1 MGDSVYILIAVV
13 LILVLLLNVTLR
25 VYVLKL
31 YRRLVRDEVDFDPV
45 HFFNEKRLAEEIL
58 PKYPEHEDEIRRFV
72 RLVKLSM
79 TMASI
84 ILVIILYLGYTLIK
98 TQI

>member
-1 MGDSVYILIAVV
+1 MGSTIYILIALG
-13 LILVLLLNVTLR
+13 LILVLILNVTLR

-31 YRRLVRDEVDFDPV
+31 YRKLVREEVDFEPA
-45 HFFNEKRLAEEIL
+45 HFFNEERLRNEIL
-58 PKYPEHEDEIRRFV
+58 PRYPQHEYEILRFV

-84 ILVIILYLGYTLIK
+84 ILVIIIYLGFTLFNA
-98 TQI
+98 QS